1 MKKIILILLLV
12 LCGNSSVR
20 SQSIEGKIFE
30 GTTNNPLTGSVVKLS
45 YNNLSSSSD
54 ITGSFSFSDIP
65 DGKYEL
71 SIAYIGFKSKTISIN
86 VLNKKSVY
94 QNIYLEDNHLT
105 ISEIEVSENREYGK
119 TNFSG
124 LELKLRPVNNAQDL
138 LRIVPGLFIAQ
149 HAGGG
154 KAEQLYLRGFDLDHG
169 TDINISVDGMP
180 VNMISHAHGQGYADL
195 HFVIPETI
203 EGFDVFKGPYNA
215 KFGNLSTSGAVAFST
230 KNSIEKNIV
239 QFESGLFNTYRGLAM
254 INLLGKNGKIFN
266 GIKESAYISGE
277 YNFTDGYFENK
288 QKFNRVNVFGKY
300 YGLLSNHTIFS
311 VAASHFASQ
320 WDASGQ
326 VPQRAVDD
334 GTISRFGAINPGEGG
349 NTSRTNV
356 NLNLINS
363 LSSKVDFKNQFYFTN
378 YDFNLYSDF
387 TFFLNDPINGD
398 EKNQNE
404 NRNIYGYNST
414 VSIKNMFGKP
424 DWKTDFSIGT
434 RIDDINK
441 ISLARTVQRN
451 FINYIVNGSVLEKN
465 IYGYLDQIFVVG
477 DLVVNP
483 GLRFDY
489 FNFNFTDATN
499 NNDISAKS
507 ENILSP
513 KLNLYYNVSQKTQLY
528 IKAGSGF
535 HSNDARVSALA
546 LVEKTLPRAVGYE
559 IGTTFSLGNAYIN
572 TSLWGLNLESEFV
585 YVGDEGVIEPS
596 GRTRRLGIDFSG
608 RYQFSKNLWADLDL
622 NYAKGKFIDEPEGM
636 NNIPLAPEFTSIGGL
651 SFKSNIGIGG
661 SLRYRYIGER
671 PANEDNSTIAKG
683 YFLMDAVLNYTLS
696 KITLGVAVENLL
708 NNKNWNEAQFD
719 TESRLFN
726 EKESVTEL
734 HFTPGTPLS
743 LKGKLS
749 VTF

>member
-12 LCGNSSVR
+12 LCGYSFVR
-20 SQSIEGKIFE
+20 AQSIEGRIFE
-30 GTTNNPLTGSVVKLS
+30 GTTNNPLTGSVVKLN
-45 YNNLSSSSD
+45 YDNLSTSTD
-54 ITGSFSFSDIP
+54 VTGSFSFSDIP

-71 SIAYIGFKSKTISIN
+71 SISYIGFKSKTISII

-203 EGFDVFKGPYNA
+203 EGFDVFKGPYYA
-215 KFGNLSTSGAVAFST
+215 KFGNLSTSGSVAFTT
-230 KNSIEKNIV
+230 KNSIEKSIV

-254 INLLGKNGKIFN
+254 INLLGKIGKIFN

-300 YGLLSNHTIFS
+300 YGLLSNNTIFS
-311 VAASHFASQ
+311 IAASHFASH

-387 TFFLNDPINGD
+387 TFFLNDPVNGD
-398 EKNQNE
+398 EINQNE

-414 VSIKNMFGKP
+414 VSIKNMFGKQY
-424 DWKTDFSIGT
+424 WKTDFSIGT
-434 RIDDINK
+434 RIDDIDR
-441 ISLARTVQRN
+441 ISLSHTIQRN
-451 FINYIVNGSVLEKN
+451 FLEYIVNGSVLEKN
-465 IYGYLDQIFVVG
+465 IYGHLDQIFVFG
-477 DLVVNP
+477 NLVVNP

-489 FNFNFTDATN
+489 FNFQFNDALN
-499 NNDISAKS
+499 NNEVSAKS
-507 ENILSP
+507 DNILSP
-513 KLNLYYNVSQKTQLY
+513 KLNLYYNLSQKTQLY

-535 HSNDARVSALA
+535 HSNDARASALE
-546 LVEKTLPRAVGYE
+546 LVDKTLPRAVGYE

-636 NNIPLAPEFTSIGGL
+636 DNIPLAPEFTSIGGL
-651 SFKSNIGIGG
+651 SFKSNIGIAG

-696 KITLGVAVENLL
+696 KVTLGVSVENLL
-708 NNKNWNEAQFD
+708 NKKNWNEAQFD